1 MRNGLQDCMVWL
13 EWLTL
18 TKSHGYCWTTY
29 ACNSPD
35 FQSCATP
42 GLFFKEEGVSRNNSN
57 CRGVGCGGSPMLI
70 FLFFSF
76 LYYVNLIDLSIC
88 IFYVCVVCVCGGGV
102 KIFQS
107 TDLGHSLTS
116 LALHYLHSQI
126 EKKILDIIVD

>member
-42 GLFFKEEGVSRNNSN
+42 GLFFMEEGVSRNNSI
-57 CRGVGCGGSPMLI
+57 CRGEGVEGLRCI
-70 FLFFSF
+70 FFSF
-76 LYYVNLIDLSIC
+76 FVSLLCEFNRFVNLYFLR
-88 IFYVCVVCVCGGGV
+88 VCVWGGG
-102 KIFQS
+102 
-107 TDLGHSLTS
+107 GRPPPHSYPIPFRS
-116 LALHYLHSQI
+116 I
-126 EKKILDIIVD
+126 EVNDFIVAILKA